1 MLKLTDLAQR
11 PDFAAGPFAIS
22 PSRRIVRGPA
32 GEAHLEPLIMHVLL
46 LLLDARGDVVTRTEL
61 FDQCWGGVMVSDASL
76 NRIIARVRKIAE
88 RTGPGLF
95 AVETIPR
102 TGYRLTGAMLGTEA
116 ATDVPLPPSR
126 PVSRRLA
133 IGGGLALAAV
143 GGAALWQ
150 VRPSRSDPRFEALMD
165 RGRTA
170 LRLDDPGSAAL
181 FQQAVALESDNAAAW
196 GLLAY
201 SLATRVGDG
210 PSDLTGDS
218 AVAAERN
225 ARHAL
230 RLDPREPTALLTL
243 TLVESDMLDLVA
255 REDRYRQVL
264 AIDPRHTLTMRALGQ
279 LLHGVGRCRDALA
292 VAERAVAIEP
302 LAPDHQLRR
311 ALRLWVLGDV
321 AAADR
326 VIDRALELWPSHRL
340 VRLARLMIYA
350 FTGRPRAALA
360 LVDDERTQPI
370 LLTPA
375 AAALW
380 RMSLTA
386 LDNPTPA
393 AVAKSREALVAGA
406 RATTAAAS
414 WALVTLSALGQLDAA
429 FDVAR
434 GFLLGQGPIIV
445 RSRPEA
451 SGPRNNSPSW
461 RNTYGLFIPP
471 ARAMRLDPRF
481 TPLAEGLGLTDYW
494 QRRGIGPDSF
504 LFAGKP

>member
-11 PDFAAGPFAIS
+11 PDFTAGPFTVS
-22 PSRRIVRGPA
+22 PSRRIVRGPT
-32 GEAHLEPLIMHVLL
+32 GEEHLEPLIMHVFL
-46 LLLDARGDVVTRTEL
+46 LLLDARGDVVTRTDL
-61 FDQCWGGVMVSDASL
+61 FDQCWGGVMVGDASL

-95 AVETIPR
+95 ALETIPR
-102 TGYRLTGAMLGTEA
+102 TGYRLTGAILGADA
-116 ATDVPLPPSR
+116 APAPPPAR

-133 IGGGLALAAV
+133 IGGGLALAAI
-143 GGAALWQ
+143 GGAALW
-150 VRPSRSDPRFEALMD
+150 RAREPRADPRFDALMD

-170 LRLDDPGSAAL
+170 LRLDDPGSTAL
-181 FQQAVALESDNAAAW
+181 FQQAVALDPDSATAW

-201 SLATRVGDG
+201 SLTARVGDG
-210 PSDLTGDS
+210 PSDLTGDA
-218 AVAAERN
+218 AVAAERD
-225 ARHAL
+225 ARRAL
-230 RLDPREPTALLTL
+230 ELDPREPSALLTL

-264 AIDPRHTLTMRALGQ
+264 AVDPRHTLAMRALGQ

-292 VAERAVAIEP
+292 IAERAVAIEP
-302 LAPDHQLRR
+302 LAPDHQFRR

-340 VRLARLMIYA
+340 VRLGRLMIYA
-350 FTGRPRAALA
+350 FTGRAHAALA
-360 LVDDERTQPI
+360 LVNDERTQPI

-380 RMSLTA
+380 RTSLSA
-386 LDNPTPA
+386 LDDPSPPNVTRA
-393 AVAKSREALVAGA
+393 RDALLAGA
-406 RATTAAAS
+406 TTTTAAAS
-414 WALVTLSALGQLDAA
+414 WALVTLSALGQLDPA
-429 FDVAR
+429 FEVAR
-434 GFLLGQGPIIV
+434 GFLLGQGPLIV

-471 ARAMRLDPRF
+471 THAMRLDPRF
-481 TPLAEGLGLTDYW
+481 TPFADGLGLTDYW
-494 QRRGIGPDSF
+494 RRRGVGPDSF